1 MIIPSKGNSLSRFD
15 AALFDLDGL
24 LADTEDLHVAAYRE
38 VARHLGI
45 TLDGEYINA
54 FIGVSTRD
62 NVKRIM
68 KDFGIPANRF
78 DEILRLR
85 YDRYHDIVKRS
96 RLQPMDGALECVKRA
111 GDSGMKRALVT
122 SSMKDHA
129 ISVLE
134 SISARAGFNGGGL
147 VDSFDAMV
155 FGSEIER
162 LKPEPDI
169 YLEAL
174 RRLGTS
180 GEGCVVFEDSEAGVI
195 AAKRARLFTVAV
207 PNVHTRHQNF
217 DVADLRFSSL
227 RDVLTAG
234 LLN

>member
-1 MIIPSKGNSLSRFD
+1 LSRFD
-15 AALFDLDGL
+15 TALFDLDGL

-38 VARHLGI
+38 VAEHLGI
-45 TLDGEYINA
+45 TLDREYINA

-68 KDFGIPANRF
+68 GDFGIPPGRF

-85 YDRYHDIVKRS
+85 YDSYRDIVRRTPLK
-96 RLQPMDGALECVKRA
+96 PMEGALECVKRA
-111 GDSGMKRALVT
+111 GDSGMKRGLVT

-129 ISVLE
+129 ISVLQ
-134 SISARAGFNGGGL
+134 SISAHAGLNGGL
-147 VDSFDAMV
+147 VESFDAAV
-155 FGSEIER
+155 FGSEINR

-174 RRLGTS
+174 RRLETDAR
-180 GEGCVVFEDSEAGVI
+180 GCVAFEDSEAGVI
-195 AAKRARLFTVAV
+195 AAKRACLFTVAV

-217 DVADLRFSSL
+217 DAADLRFSSL

-234 LLN
+234 LLD